1 MNTSIQSSDQNR
13 AGDDSGRG
21 RDRSVVAPP
30 GFRLA
35 SVWVVWMLSTTFVAC
50 GGSDGTDGPGEN
62 DRPDVDELPYARN
75 VIAFEPGE
83 GSGYGEEDIP
93 EVVTGPPGSEGTS
106 QGSKTVLSLGN
117 GGEIE
122 LGFGPRRIVD
132 GPGADFIV
140 FENAFYVGGD
150 EETPYQELGRV
161 EVSQHGETWHA
172 FPCDTE
178 AAEPGRWPG
187 CAGWRPVKSFDPYE
201 VVPLDPEVTG
211 GDPFDLADLDLESAS
226 YVRIVGVSDRGTPPK
241 VGFDLDAVGI
251 VSSGG

>member
-1 MNTSIQSSDQNR
+1 MRASSPSNNDAR
-13 AGDDSGRG
+13 AEAGRSRG
-21 RDRSVVAPP
+21 RDASGVAPP
-30 GFRLA
+30 ALRLA
-35 SVWVVWMLSTTFVAC
+35 ALWVVWMLSTIFVAC
-50 GGSDGTDGPGEN
+50 GGSDGTDN
-62 DRPDVDELPYARN
+62 QQDRPDVDELPYAKN

-83 GSGYGEEDIP
+83 GAGYGEQDIP
-93 EVVTGPPGSEGTS
+93 EVVIGPPGSEGTS

-150 EETPYQELGRV
+150 EENPYQELGRV

-178 AAEPGRWPG
+178 AEGPGQWPG

-211 GDPFDLADLDLESAS
+211 GDPFDLADLGLESAS

-251 VSSGG
+251 VNSRE

>member
-1 MNTSIQSSDQNR
+1 MSQSSESNSDAR
-13 AGDDSGRG
+13 ARIGGSRG
-21 RDRSVVAPP
+21 RDASVITPP
-30 GFRLA
+30 ALRLA
-35 SVWVVWMLSTTFVAC
+35 AAWVVWTLSTTIVAC
-50 GGSDGTDGPGEN
+50 GGSDGTDNQQDERN
-62 DRPDVDELPYARN
+62 VDELPYARN

-83 GSGYGEEDIP
+83 GAGYGEGDLP

-140 FENAFYVGGD
+140 FENPFYVGGD
-150 EETPYQELGRV
+150 EENPYQELGRV
-161 EVSQHGETWHA
+161 EVSQYGETWHA

-178 AAEPGRWPG
+178 AEEPGRWPG
-187 CAGWRPVKSFDPYE
+187 CAGWRPVKAFDPYDA
-201 VVPLDPEVTG
+201 VPLDPEVTG
-211 GDPFDLADLDLESAS
+211 GDPFDLADLDLDSAS

-251 VSSGG
+251 VNSRE